1 MKKKI
6 LLFVLCLL
14 VIGAQAQTQKSKYS
28 KKKKGNKYSKT
39 AVRKKTNPTKSTAQN
54 SNADSPL
61 LATKKVDSTDMVWNG
76 LGADSTV
83 MDGAY
88 IAKDFLNNKV
98 TPYPA
103 LREADVMYR
112 KRIWR
117 EIDVREKMNKFLTY
131 PRQPL
136 IDILMDRIKAGELT
150 AYYATSVGTK
160 DQGDEFKRPFK
171 RLSEFNQATGAGK
184 EKIQIQDIKDPNS
197 GVMKDSVVE
206 KSFDAGS
213 IIAYRIKED
222 WIFDKQRSVFEP
234 RIIGLA
240 PVVAQ
245 LNTNGDTIGTR
256 ALFWVYYPEARNV
269 LAHAQIYNRHSDGS
283 NLSFDDVFIK
293 RMFSSYIIKESN
305 IDDIPIKNY
314 ANVKNQLD
322 ALYEGERVKKD
333 LMNYESDLWEY

>member
-1 MKKKI
+1 MKTKI
-6 LLFVLCLL
+6 LLFALCLL
-14 VIGAQAQTQKSKYS
+14 VVGAQAQTT
-28 KKKKGNKYSKT
+28 KKKKKKSVKT
-39 AVRKKTNPTKSTAQN
+39 AKHSSVKGSKVSNGSLVNDPNLANKKIDSTG
-54 SNADSPL
+54 
-61 LATKKVDSTDMVWNG
+61 TDMVWNN
-76 LGADSTV
+76 AASDSTV

-88 IAKDFLNNKV
+88 VAKDFLNNKV

-136 IDILMDRIKAGELT
+136 IDVLMDHIKAGELT
-150 AYYATSVGTK
+150 AYYATSQGPK
-160 DQGDEFKRPFK
+160 DNGDEFKK
-171 RLSEFNQATGAGK
+171 AYKKLSEFSTSTGGGK
-184 EKIQIQDIKDPNS
+184 EKIQIADIKDPNS

-206 KSFDAGS
+206 KAFDAGS
-213 IIAYRIKED
+213 IVAYRIKED

-269 LAHAQIYNRHSDGS
+269 LAHAQVFNRHSDGT

-305 IDDIPIKNY
+305 VDDVPLKNY
-314 ANVKNQLD
+314 AHVKNQLD
-322 ALYEGERVKKD
+322 ALLEGERVKKD

>member
-6 LLFVLCLL
+6 LLFALCCL
-14 VIGAQAQTQKSKYS
+14 VIGAQAQTSQTK
-28 KKKKGNKYSKT
+28 KKKKGAKYSKT
-39 AVRKKTNPTKSTAQN
+39 STKKKGALAKTKTVVPVASPALAV
-54 SNADSPL
+54 
-61 LATKKVDSTDMVWNG
+61 KKVDSTDMVWTG

-88 IAKDFLNNKV
+88 TAKDFLNNKV

-136 IDILMDRIKAGELT
+136 IDVLMEHIKAGELT
-150 AYYATSVGTK
+150 AYYATSSGPK
-160 DQGDEFKRPFK
+160 DNGDEFKRPYR
-171 RLSEFNQATGAGK
+171 RLSEFTSSTGGGK
-184 EKIQIQDIKDPNS
+184 EKIQIADIKDPNS

-213 IIAYRIKED
+213 IVAYRLKED

-234 RIIGLA
+234 RIIGIA

-269 LAHAQIYNRHSDGS
+269 LAHAQVFNRHSDGT

-305 IDDIPIKNY
+305 SDDIPLKNY
-314 ANVKNQLD
+314 ANVKNQMD

>member
-1 MKKKI
+1 MKTKI
-6 LLFVLCLL
+6 LLFVFCLF
-14 VIGAQAQTQKSKYS
+14 VVGASAQTAS
-28 KKKKGNKYSKT
+28 KKKKKKATSSKYAKSSKSKGSKT
-39 AVRKKTNPTKSTAQN
+39 KSLSSTN
-54 SNADSPL
+54 DRE
-61 LATKKVDSTDMVWNG
+61 LATSNLDLSPKDMVWSG
-76 LGADSTV
+76 LGADSSV

-88 IAKDFLNNKV
+88 SAKDFLNNKV
-98 TPYPA
+98 TPYPII
-103 LREADVMYR
+103 READVMYK

-117 EIDVREKMNKFLTY
+117 EIDVKEKMNKFLTY

-136 IDILMDRIKAGELT
+136 IDVLMEHIKSGELT
-150 AYYATSVGTK
+150 AYYATSSGPK
-160 DQGDEFKRPFK
+160 DNGDEFKKPFR
-171 RLSEFNQATGAGK
+171 RLSEFSNSTGGGK
-184 EKIQIQDIKDPNS
+184 EKIQIADIKDPNS
-197 GVMKDSVVE
+197 GVMKDSTIE
-206 KSFDAGS
+206 KAFDAGS
-213 IIAYRIKED
+213 IVAYRIKED

-234 RIIGLA
+234 RIIGIA

-256 ALFWVYYPEARNV
+256 ALFWIYYPEARNV
-269 LAHAQIYNRHSDGS
+269 LSHSQVFNRHSDGT

-305 IDDIPIKNY
+305 TEDIPLKNY

>member
-1 MKKKI
+1 MKTKI
-6 LLFVLCLL
+6 LLFALCLL
-14 VIGAQAQTQKSKYS
+14 VVGAQAQTSS
-28 KKKKGNKYSKT
+28 KKKKKKGKSSYNANASSKKGAVKTSAATDLALANKK
-39 AVRKKTNPTKSTAQN
+39 
-54 SNADSPL
+54 ADS
-61 LATKKVDSTDMVWNG
+61 SDMVWSG

-88 IAKDFLNNKV
+88 TAKDFLNNKV

-136 IDILMDRIKAGELT
+136 IDVLMDHIKAGELT
-150 AYYATSVGTK
+150 AYYATQAGPK
-160 DQGDEFKRPFK
+160 DQGDEFKRPYK
-171 RLSEFNQATGAGK
+171 RLSEFNAATGAGK
-184 EKIQIQDIKDPNS
+184 EKIQIADIKDPNS

-213 IIAYRIKED
+213 IVAYRLKED

-269 LAHAQIYNRHSDGS
+269 LAHAQVFNRHSDGT

-305 IDDIPIKNY
+305 SDDLPLKNY
-314 ANVKNQLD
+314 ANVKSQLD
-322 ALYEGERVKKD
+322 ALHESERVKRD